1 MTHVCV
7 GTRDRRH
14 KTGGS
19 DDQRVG
25 VVIFATSAAKPPQPK
40 TMHIRSNDTLC
51 PLPLTSMKVIWGS
64 NPTINSCW
72 VLSQHLWQS
81 DQKMSPPPTAQ
92 QSCLQ
97 HTLAPQQPLTAWIKQ
112 CCWGGGDERGV
123 PDVQAFK
130 DVMIGLLLTPHA
142 IASLSASDKGD
153 GEGGITLTRSNR
165 AMSVPT

>member
-1 MTHVCV
+1 M

-14 KTGGS
+14 KTGGD

-25 VVIFATSAAKPPQPK
+25 VVIFATSAVKPPQPK

-51 PLPLTSMKVIWGS
+51 PLSITAHINEGDLGIKS
-64 NPTINSCW
+64 TINSCW

-97 HTLAPQQPLTAWIKQ
+97 CTLAPQQPLTAWIKQ
-112 CCWGGGDERGV
+112 CCRGGGDERGV

-130 DVMIGLLLTPHA
+130 DVMIGLLLTPHSF
-142 IASLSASDKGD
+142 ASLSASDKGD
-153 GEGGITLTRSNR
+153 GEGGITLMRSNR